1 MCVEARWRSS
11 SLSGLSRGVCVVCT
25 WLALALSLLLSLS
38 CSFCTCSSGFS
49 RALSHTHFHTHCRSV
64 TLAFLLLALKQ
75 VARLSCQFFVNQSSS
90 LHPQFRPFESNSLS
104 IADHP
109 FEPII
114 LPTPHHHPSSASFGL
129 ITCSR
134 PPTFFTTAKL
144 DAACSVLGPYT
155 ISRSFSS
162 PCVLC
167 RLRSARYTAV

>member
-75 VARLSCQFFVNQSSS
+75 VARLSCQFFVNRSSFPPHTIIHRPPHSASSPALALLHSSQQQSWTRRALYLDLTPSPEAS
-90 LHPQFRPFESNSLS
+90 LHLAFSAAYARHATPPSNPDL
-104 IADHP
+104 H
-109 FEPII
+109 
-114 LPTPHHHPSSASFGL
+114 
-129 ITCSR
+129 
-134 PPTFFTTAKL
+134 
-144 DAACSVLGPYT
+144 
-155 ISRSFSS
+155 
-162 PCVLC
+162 
-167 RLRSARYTAV
+167 